1 MCYLWDY
8 DKCRMYSRLFPWAW
22 TRLTCSWHLALK
34 RQSVWRPLQ
43 ATPRRA
49 PSDRASLWWDT
60 WVHQGVDTLNFTSW
74 WFVWIWCHR
83 GITRVMKCN
92 KPHKAKW
99 NPDIQVVGRTHV
111 DTLMLPTVCL
121 GTNWQG
127 QSVSSKSVFFQRK
140 RWRDSDVWS
149 EENQISCNKY
159 LEMLV
164 FFVCRISKAPS
175 SPPFYLSS
183 RRFPASVGSGC
194 WRPRLRWL
202 LSDAAT
208 TGAPAPVRP
217 ARRWGHRGSVFPKLF
232 FFSPFC
238 FETQY

>member
-1 MCYLWDY
+1 
-8 DKCRMYSRLFPWAW
+8 
-22 TRLTCSWHLALK
+22 
-34 RQSVWRPLQ
+34 
-43 ATPRRA
+43 
-49 PSDRASLWWDT
+49 
-60 WVHQGVDTLNFTSW
+60 
-74 WFVWIWCHR
+74 
-83 GITRVMKCN
+83 
-92 KPHKAKW
+92 
-99 NPDIQVVGRTHV
+99 
-111 DTLMLPTVCL
+111 MLPTVCL

-208 TGAPAPVRP
+208 TGAPAPARP

-232 FFSPFC
+232 FFFFFHFLFWDSVLVVIILATFIIINFFSSC
-238 FETQY
+238 WYQTLTWIIKTFFL